1 MMHRITLLLGGNR
14 GDMLSTLRRAVE
26 LLGERVGKVVTQSR
40 IYKSEAWGFRSEEV
54 FSNQAVV
61 LMTNLE
67 PLALLDATQAIEQE
81 LGRDRTMEAAEKLS
95 SGERYCSRTMD
106 IDIMFYDDEVIR
118 TPRLTIPHPMM
129 QEREFALEP
138 LAEVEGER
146 RHPVLGR
153 TISELL
159 NQIREQEKR

>member
-1 MMHRITLLLGGNR
+1 MHRITLLLGGNR

-26 LLGERVGKVVTQSR
+26 LLGERVGKVVAQSR
-40 IYKSEAWGFRSEEV
+40 IYKSEAWGFHSEEV

-81 LGRDRTMEAAEKLS
+81 LGRDRTMEATEKLS

-118 TPRLTIPHPMM
+118 TPRLTIPHPLM

>member
-1 MMHRITLLLGGNR
+1 
-14 GDMLSTLRRAVE
+14 
-26 LLGERVGKVVTQSR
+26 
-40 IYKSEAWGFRSEEV
+40 
-54 FSNQAVV
+54 
-61 LMTNLE
+61 
-67 PLALLDATQAIEQE
+67 
-81 LGRDRTMEAAEKLS
+81 MEAAEKLS

-118 TPRLTIPHPMM
+118 TPRLTIPHPLM